1 MADSDHT
8 RIHTAVTRRKALKAT
23 AATMISVPFQAIG
36 AIANTGTG
44 RAGPDPALTLWR
56 QWRVAHAQTTALCRK
71 QQRLETLLMQTA
83 GPPSVE
89 MELGDDGTIVT
100 LSREEDI
107 DEVGGDHPAVAGVR
121 ARARAEFAAR
131 RARWTEADAVIGY
144 SEAVQE
150 ERDAADRA
158 QDLADRLTKTPAT
171 TLAGVAAKLDMILQE
186 GQPSEGCDE
195 FPWREIRMA
204 RRNLKQIERR
214 AWA

>member
-8 RIHTAVTRRKALKAT
+8 RIHSAVTRRKALKAT

-36 AIANTGTG
+36 AIANTETG
-44 RAGPDPALTLWR
+44 EASSDPALTLWR
-56 QWRVAHAQTTALCRK
+56 EWRVAHAQTTALCRK
-71 QQRLETLLMQTA
+71 QQRLETLLMQSA

-89 MELGDDGTIVT
+89 MELGDDGTIVR
-100 LSREEDI
+100 LSRAEDI
-107 DEVGGDHPAVAGVR
+107 EEVLGEDPAVAEEC

-131 RARWTEADAVIGY
+131 RARWAEADAVIGY

-171 TLAGVAAKLDMILQE
+171 TLAGVVAKLDMILQE
-186 GQPSEGCDE
+186 GQPTEHCDD

-204 RRNLKQIERR
+204 LRNLKQIERR